1 MEEFIGVKSYRARG
15 KRISNYEVEGV
26 EELEPTRF
34 PEPEPESEEQLPM
47 KVEIEEE
54 ENNDASLSD
63 ADLLDEITGQM
74 KLFD

>member
-1 MEEFIGVKSYRARG
+1 MKSYRAR

-26 EELEPTRF
+26 KSLNPTRF
-34 PEPEPESEEQLPM
+34 PEPEPEPEEQASI
-47 KVEIEEE
+47 KVEIEEDE
-54 ENNDASLSD
+54 GDDASVSD

>member
-1 MEEFIGVKSYRARG
+1 MRG

-26 EELEPTRF
+26 EELDPTRF
-34 PEPEPESEEQLPM
+34 PEPEPDSEEQASI
-47 KVEIEEE
+47 KVEIEEDDDE
-54 ENNDASLSD
+54 TSVSD